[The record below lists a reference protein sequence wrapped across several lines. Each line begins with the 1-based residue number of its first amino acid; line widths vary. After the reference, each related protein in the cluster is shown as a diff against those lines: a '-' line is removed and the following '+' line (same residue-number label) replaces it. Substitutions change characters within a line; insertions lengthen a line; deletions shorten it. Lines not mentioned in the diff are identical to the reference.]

1 MLDTTWDIWFPPT
14 PHQNSLRELAY
25 SLLGVFFLSMGNWS
39 LLKPDY
45 ETAKGTPEKT
55 NVKEQTSGQWLLL
68 ATLLES

>member
-1 MLDTTWDIWFPPT
+1 
-14 PHQNSLRELAY
+14 
-25 SLLGVFFLSMGNWS
+25 MGNWP

-68 ATLLES
+68 ATPLES